1 MGVLTFISM
10 NFGGTSD
17 FRDDSPAASDGFCA
31 DVSEIPGSGF
41 EQPLFGGL
49 SPLPVTSHDHAAE
62 ISIDGFVP
70 QFHDDMS
77 NFSGCGSDGRPHLE
91 AGAGSTGEGL
101 SGPSDLFRQ
110 RAVMA
115 PQPTLNAV
123 TNNAIFARSL
133 LTNCQASDIV
143 LPWETGIYKEL
154 FSDEPFGQ
162 NLVPAMPI
170 GAFVSVESEPEPQSV
185 GRQMAGAASFLD
197 DSPVFMRCIGSAD
210 DGPFNAVQ
218 SKLHLSAVNK
228 FIVVL
233 RHNLESSVT
242 GEHIM
247 ALGSESEQADGA
259 RAIVE
264 AVLGTRS
271 PATLV
276 KRANS
281 LLSYLRWFDRAG
293 FVNMEP
299 FSEECIWRY
308 FQHLRDESAPSTKGS
323 SALSAF
329 RFAFHLLGF
338 HGLGP
343 ALSSRRLVGICELML
358 SKKRLLRQSLVLT
371 VAQVKGLHHA
381 LRNTCLHVMDRAVI
395 AYLLFALYGRCRHSD
410 LAMIHSVEADFTSA
424 GGFVTVQT
432 CTHKT
437 GRLAILKSRLM
448 PIVIPARGVDGLIWV
463 DDALHVFS
471 EAGVVLET
479 PIDGPLLRAPSGGPE
494 RFMQRGLKSSEVSE
508 LLRKFIGS
516 PDPVPGADSEV
527 VSSHSLKST
536 ALSWC
541 ARFGISPAS
550 RSLLGRHAS
559 CLNETYA
566 IYSRDL
572 VCSPVVE
579 LQKVIDAI
587 ADGSFAPDSQ
597 RSKFFAP
604 PPGERGAGQAASEVV
619 VEGVGDATNG
629 SVGNGTAVS
638 ELIEF
643 SGGGVELAD
652 NGSDVPSPSPTAP
665 GEPNATGDG
674 PQQVDSGGE
683 DSSSSD
689 SGDDLSSSESVELE
703 TNARVKRFRAK
714 IPAGQCWFVHSKSHL
729 VHRHD
734 GDEVDGMK
742 FTVCG
747 KRLTSNYGP
756 CTEATA
762 WNVLCKS
769 CNRK

>member
-1 MGVLTFISM
+1 MDV
-10 NFGGTSD
+10 GGNLD
-17 FRDDSPAASDGFCA
+17 LRDDSPAVPDGFHGDASDF
-31 DVSEIPGSGF
+31 PGYSF

-49 SPLPVTSHDHAAE
+49 DPLPGTTHDPADE
-62 ISIDGFVP
+62 TLVDGFVP
-70 QFHDDMS
+70 QFHDDLS
-77 NFSGCGSDGRPHLE
+77 AFSGCGSDGRPLFE
-91 AGAGSTGEGL
+91 PAAGTTGASL
-101 SGPSDLFRQ
+101 SGPFDPFR
-110 RAVMA
+110 RCAVPA
-115 PQPTLNAV
+115 TQPTLNAV
-123 TNNAIFARSL
+123 TNEAIFARSL
-133 LTNCQASDIV
+133 LTNCQATDIV

-154 FSDEPFGQ
+154 FSDEPFSQ
-162 NLVPAMPI
+162 TLVPAMPI
-170 GAFVSVESEPEPQSV
+170 GALVSVEAEPEPQVV
-185 GRQMAGAASFLD
+185 GQQLAGAASFVD
-197 DSPVFMRCIGSAD
+197 ESPVFMRCIGSAD
-210 DGPFNAVQ
+210 DGPFNTVQ
-218 SKLHLSAVNK
+218 AKLHMSAVNK
-228 FIVVL
+228 FLVAL
-233 RHNLESSVT
+233 RHNLKSSTT
-242 GEHIM
+242 GTHIL
-247 ALGSESEQADGA
+247 ALGSEMEQAAGA
-259 RAIVE
+259 SAIVE
-264 AVLGTRS
+264 AILGTRS
-271 PATLV
+271 PATLM

-293 FVNMEP
+293 FLDIEP

-308 FQHLRDESAPSTKGS
+308 FQHLRDECAPCTKGS
-323 SALSAF
+323 SALSSF
-329 RFAFHLLGF
+329 RFAFHILGVE
-338 HGLGP
+338 GLGP

-358 SKKRLLRQSLVLT
+358 LKKRLLRQSLVLT
-371 VAQVKGLHHA
+371 VAQVKGLHQA

-448 PIVIPARGVDGLIWV
+448 PIVIPARGVDGLVWV
-463 DDALHVFS
+463 GDALDVFS
-471 EAGVVLET
+471 KAGMVLET
-479 PIDGPLLRAPSGGPE
+479 PMDGPLLRAPSGGPDK
-494 RFMQRGLKSSEVSE
+494 FMQRGLKSAEVSV

-516 PDPVPGADSEV
+516 PDPIPGPNDEV

-541 ARFGISPAS
+541 ARFGVSPAS

-597 RSKFFAP
+597 RSKFFAT
-604 PPGERGAGQAASEVV
+604 PPGEEAVGPADN
-619 VEGVGDATNG
+619 GDAVAGFGDAAMG
-629 SVGNGTAVS
+629 SAGVGTAVS

-652 NGSDVPSPSPTAP
+652 TGSEVPSPSPLAL
-665 GEPNATGDG
+665 GEHDGAVDG
-674 PQQVDSGGE
+674 PQGAELGGE
-683 DSSSSD
+683 DSSSSE
-689 SGDDLSSSESVELE
+689 SGGDLSSSESVEME
-703 TNARVKRFRAK
+703 TTARVKRFRAK
-714 IPAGQCWFVHSKSHL
+714 IPEGQCWFVHSKSHL

-747 KRLTSNYGP
+747 KRLSSNYVP